1 MNRPFFY
8 IANWKMYFSYQQTR
22 SWLNE
27 YLSDLSTLAKNNNII
42 ICPSYTTLEYAA
54 QACKKTHL
62 LIGGQDCS
70 SYAQGAHTGQ
80 ISALSLSEIGCNYC
94 LIGHSEQRSLV
105 SNEEIEE
112 KALRLIEN
120 NIIPILCISK
130 SSPEQL
136 QPALTVLSL
145 YPSKEMLI
153 AYEPIESIGTGTVP
167 ENGSIEEQFYAINA
181 HLEYE
186 NIPKESFYLLYG
198 GSVNKTNATHLK
210 IIDRL
215 DGFLIGGAS
224 TRFDE
229 FTQIIDA

>member
-1 MNRPFFY
+1 
-8 IANWKMYFSYQQTR
+8 MYFSYQQTI

-27 YLSDLSTLAKNNNII
+27 YLSDLSMLAKNNNII
-42 ICPSYTTLEYAA
+42 LCPSYTTLEYAA
-54 QACKKTHL
+54 QTCKNTHL

-94 LIGHSEQRSLV
+94 IIGHSEQRSLF

-120 NIIPILCISK
+120 NIIPILCINN

-136 QPALTVLSL
+136 QPALTVLSR

-153 AYEPIESIGTGTVP
+153 AYEPLESIGTGIVP
-167 ENGSIEEQFYAINA
+167 ENRSIEEQFYAINA
-181 HLEYE
+181 QLEHE
-186 NIPKESFYLLYG
+186 NIPRESYYLLYG
-198 GSVNKTNATHLK
+198 GGVKKVSATPLK
-210 IIDRL
+210 LIDRL

-224 TRFDE
+224 TQFDE